1 MIEWWQALLI
11 SLASGVT
18 AGLLTGGAALL
29 VQRRQQGHD
38 LAMQN
43 QRLEAQR
50 QSEQDEAIR
59 AARRISLQPVFELM
73 AELESGYAHR
83 RWKVLIEAA
92 EEEGVLDYTG
102 KGLLPEPLPKD
113 VSLEVAKRMRQ
124 IVPAPRADLLVRAS
138 VVRSRIDDEGI
149 RDDLL
154 KLAFGL
160 GKGDTDD
167 TAMLAKIAE
176 LHARLERYVAG
187 VDSSA

>member
-1 MIEWWQALLI
+1 
-11 SLASGVT
+11 
-18 AGLLTGGAALL
+18 
-29 VQRRQQGHD
+29 
-38 LAMQN
+38 MQN